1 MGLSGDLT
9 AFGVAELLQ
18 ILSMGKKSGV
28 LNVRGDA
35 AQGKLTLV
43 RGRVVDAQVE
53 GGAVGEEAFF
63 ALLDIHHGRFTFR
76 QDFDD
81 EGRQSISR
89 TLDALLLDATERRGP
104 WRGV

>member
-28 LNVRGDA
+28 LHLRGEA
-35 AQGKLTLV
+35 TRGSLTLLQ
-43 RGRVVDAQVE
+43 GRVVDAEVE
-53 GGAVGEEAFF
+53 DGAVGEEAFF
-63 ALLDIHHGRFTFR
+63 ALLDVHQGRFTFR
-76 QDFDD
+76 QDFDG
-81 EGRQSISR
+81 EGRQSIRR
-89 TLDALLLDATERRGP
+89 TLDALLLDASGRRAP